1 MTLNPRNGISAALLA
16 VALIGGAA
24 CSRTNQ
30 VSYKDNVERALQ
42 QADLKDVKVSEDRD
56 KNTITLGG
64 TVASEDAKQKAGDV
78 AKEAA
83 PSRVVANEVAIRP
96 VGMESEARKISS
108 NLDDAIESDYKAQL
122 VAAGLDKQ
130 GIDFNAK
137 NGVLT
142 LKGNVHDTQQRQ
154 KAQQVAESVP
164 HVEQVVNQI
173 EVKR

>member
-1 MTLNPRNGISAALLA
+1 MTLTQRSGISAALLA
-16 VALIGGAA
+16 VALIVGAA

-108 NLDDAIESDYKAQL
+108 NLDDAIENDYKAQL

-142 LKGNVHDTQQRQ
+142 LKGKVHDTQQRQ

>member
-1 MTLNPRNGISAALLA
+1 MNFSRKTGISAALLA
-16 VALIGGAA
+16 LALMVTAA
-24 CSRTNQ
+24 CSRSNQ

-42 QADLKDVKVSEDRD
+42 QADLKDVKVDEDKD

-64 TVASEDAKQKAGDV
+64 TVASEDAKQRAGNV

-83 PSRVVANEVAIRP
+83 PSRVIANEVAIRP

-108 NLDDAIESDYKAQL
+108 NLDDAIEKDYKAQL

-130 GIDFNAK
+130 DIDFAAR

-142 LKGNVHDTQQRQ
+142 LKGSVHNMQQRQ

-173 EVKR
+173 EIKR